1 MYPDWLPSPLNLRGS
16 YDEDIRELLEVFDRD
31 FINSDNPVVDGR
43 RVIVNN
49 KPDPNWQDLQLTYG
63 LTHMITRGNGLR
75 VMDYDRASKLPWVRA
90 ILDNYRQPEVIAFWA
105 ENIKGYRL
113 YLWLE
118 EHDFVVILS
127 PLVGKSASLSS
138 ESIIVTAYSIDSYRN
153 FSKIRDRAIR
163 FL

>member
-16 YDEDIRELLEVFDRD
+16 YDEDIRELLQVFNRD
-31 FINSDNPVVDGR
+31 FINSDNPVVDGC

-49 KPDPNWQDLQLTYG
+49 KLDTSWQNLQLTYG
-63 LTHMITRGNGLR
+63 FTHMITRGNDLR
-75 VMDYDRASKLPWVRA
+75 IIDYDRANKLPWVRA
-90 ILDNYRQPEVIAFWA
+90 ILDNYKQPEVIAFWA
-105 ENIKGYRL
+105 EHIKGDRL

-127 PLVGKSASLSS
+127 PLVSKSTSLNSK
-138 ESIIVTAYSIDSYRN
+138 SIIVTAYSIDSYRN
-153 FSKIRDRAIR
+153 FNKIRDRAKR

>member
-1 MYPDWLPSPLNLRGS
+1 
-16 YDEDIRELLEVFDRD
+16 
-31 FINSDNPVVDGR
+31 
-43 RVIVNN
+43 
-49 KPDPNWQDLQLTYG
+49 
-63 LTHMITRGNGLR
+63 MITRGNGLR
-75 VMDYDRASKLPWVRA
+75 VMDYDRANKLPWVRA
-90 ILDNYRQPEVIAFWA
+90 ILDNYKQPEVIAFWA
-105 ENIKGYRL
+105 ENIKGDRL

-153 FSKIRDRAIR
+153 FSKIRDKAIR